1 MLFFQY
7 VVLNIFQAIP
17 FPFPERSIG
26 PQSQFQKFFAEK
38 CSFPRN
44 LYKAFQTHL
53 IVVVM
58 KRLNLFGAIALAA
71 VVLTA
76 SPAVNAQEN
85 GNRDEYGKVV
95 RGPYE
100 TNRFGDNWFIGV
112 GGGIN
117 SFWTDGYKM
126 KVAPSIDASVGKWF
140 TPSVGMRIGYSGFMT
155 KLNMAPEKFDYMYV
169 HGDFLWN
176 MSNAFSGYKD
186 TRFWN
191 LVPYLHAG
199 WYRAYDKDV
208 TILPNNELAVGG
220 GLLHNLRLA
229 DRLDLIIDMK
239 AIIVNGRVMGASGIA
254 VQPSVTA
261 GLAVDLGFPNFVR
274 TSTVIG
280 AVELA
285 QADQV
290 AALQAAAVA
299 LELANANLE
308 GDIIKLQKTNKN
320 LNAQVADLK
329 KKQTHEMDAAEFF
342 KGMSPVPIY
351 FNIGATTLTTDELAH
366 LDFVAK
372 NIVAKADKCPKVYI
386 TVMGS
391 ADSNTGTAKRN
402 AKLSEA
408 RGKYIADLL
417 TTKYGISKD
426 KLVVKSEVVKA
437 AANPEL
443 ARAVKITF

>member
-1 MLFFQY
+1 M
-7 VVLNIFQAIP
+7 
-17 FPFPERSIG
+17 
-26 PQSQFQKFFAEK
+26 FQKFFPENS
-38 CSFPRN
+38 SFPRN

-71 VVLTA
+71 VALAA

-85 GNRDEYGKVV
+85 GNRDGYGKVV

-112 GGGIN
+112 GGGVN
-117 SFWTDGYKM
+117 TFWVDGM
-126 KVAPSIDASVGKWF
+126 KFGDLKAGPGIDASVGKWF
-140 TPSVGMRIGYSGFMT
+140 TPSIGMRIGYSGFNT
-155 KLNMAPEKFDYMYV
+155 KLDMAPKEFGYMYI

-176 MSNAFSGYKD
+176 ISNALGGYKE

-199 WYRAYDKDV
+199 WYRAYDAGV
-208 TILPNNELAVGG
+208 ANFPNNELAVGA

-239 AIIVNGRVMGASGIA
+239 GIVVNGRVAGSSGVA

-261 GLAVDLGFPNFVR
+261 GLAVDLGYPGFVR

-280 AVELA
+280 AIEMA
-285 QADQV
+285 NEDET
-290 AALQAAAVA
+290 AALQAATLA
-299 LELANANLE
+299 LELANATLE
-308 GDIIKLQKTNKN
+308 EDMIKLKKTNKD
-320 LNAQVADLK
+320 LNARIKDMK
-329 KKQTHEMDAAEFF
+329 KPNPHDVDIAEFF
-342 KGMSPVPIY
+342 KGMSPVPVY
-351 FNIGATTLTTDELAH
+351 FNIGATTLTVDEMAH
-366 LDFVAK
+366 LDFIAK

-386 TVMGS
+386 TIMGS

-408 RGKYIADLL
+408 RGKYIADIL
-417 TTKYGISKD
+417 TSKYGISKD
-426 KLVVKSEVVKA
+426 KLVIKSEVVKA
-437 AANPEL
+437 AADPEL
-443 ARAVKITF
+443 ARAVKITFVR